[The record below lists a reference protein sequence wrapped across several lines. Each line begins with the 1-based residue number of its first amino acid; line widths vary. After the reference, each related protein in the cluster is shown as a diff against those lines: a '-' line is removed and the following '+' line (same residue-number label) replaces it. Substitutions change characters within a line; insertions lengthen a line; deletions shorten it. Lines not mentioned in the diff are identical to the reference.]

1 MKKCGPS
8 LGKCQ
13 LCGGLYSINPPR
25 SCGCNKSNIQKNRN
39 IKIDTIIGPLVEE
52 EPKKDS

>member
-8 LGKCQ
+8 LGKCK